1 MRWLTAVWLWAVWV
15 LLWGT
20 FTPLTVLGGA
30 VVAVLVLRAF
40 PVRPLPRLPLRPGP
54 LLGLVGFLALDLV
67 RSSLEVTR
75 ETLRRGPHSR
85 GAILE
90 LPLASTDDRV
100 VALVAAA
107 YTLTPGTIVV
117 QIDNARSRW
126 YIYVLGPRDAAGT
139 EAARDHALD
148 VQRRVVATFGS
159 ESREVA

>member
-1 MRWLTAVWLWAVWV
+1 VWLWLVWV

-20 FTPLTVLGGA
+20 FTPLTVVGGA
-30 VVAVLVLRAF
+30 VVAALVLWSF
-40 PVRPLPRLPLRPGP
+40 PVRPLPRLAVRPGA
-54 LLGLVGFLALDLV
+54 LLGLLGFLALDLA

-75 ETLRRGPHSR
+75 ETLRHGPRSR

-100 VALVAAA
+100 VAVVAAA

-139 EAARDHALD
+139 EAAREHALE
-148 VQRRVVATFGS
+148 VQRRVVAALGPQP
-159 ESREVA
+159 REVA

>member
-1 MRWLTAVWLWAVWV
+1 MWLSVVWV

-20 FTPLTVLGGA
+20 FTPLTAIGG
-30 VVAVLVLRAF
+30 VAVAALVLWLF

-126 YIYVLGPRDAAGT
+126 YIYVLGPRDAGAT
-139 EAARDHALD
+139 EAARAHALD
-148 VQRRVVATFGS
+148 VQRRVVAAVGP
-159 ESREVA
+159 EPREVL

>member
-1 MRWLTAVWLWAVWV
+1 MWLWVVWV

-20 FTPLTVLGGA
+20 FTPLTMVGGA
-30 VVAVLVLRAF
+30 VVAAAVLWLF
-40 PVRPLPRLPLRPGP
+40 PVRRLPRLALRPGP

-67 RSSLEVTR
+67 RSSLEVSR
-75 ETLRRGPHSR
+75 ETLRRGPRSR

-100 VALVAAA
+100 VAILAAA
-107 YTLTPGTIVV
+107 YTVTPGTIVV

-126 YIYVLGPRDAAGT
+126 YIYVLGPRDTAGV

-148 VQRRVVATFGS
+148 VQRRVVAAVGP
-159 ESREVA
+159 EPREVL